1 MNIKPP
7 RRLAAAAMSAALACA
22 SMLTAPATAAD
33 IAEDPKVAARL
44 RAAEAWLTTTLGHE
58 SVPGASVGII
68 HDQDTVWAKGFGY
81 ANLSEKTPADAD
93 TLYSVC
99 SISKLFTSI
108 GVMQL
113 RDQGKIDLDQPVA
126 TYLDWFDIGDIKE
139 ADEPV
144 TARGILSHVAGLP
157 REAATPYWTD
167 ISFPSRETVRKGL
180 KTQDKL
186 YRPYD
191 YYQYSNLG
199 MTLLGEMVEK
209 TSGRPYDAYIRDEIL
224 TPLGMTRTTTELPN
238 ALRGREFAVGY
249 LMRSPT
255 GQREEAPVYALN
267 GIAPAAG
274 FASSVNDLAKF
285 ASWQFRLREKGGEE
299 VLKAPTLRE
308 MQRVHWMAPEFDG
321 AAWGLGFATRRHDGE
336 TLWGHGG
343 YCPGYRAEF
352 VMRLPDRLAF
362 VVLVNVNDISPSEI
376 AMNLYDL
383 TRDAIIAATEDAGGQ
398 EARRSAKNN
407 KPHDFSIYEGAYGVD
422 GFDWD
427 EYYAF
432 DGETLFRIGL
442 YTDDPAEGLEE
453 LQHVEG
459 HVFRVR
465 RKDGTLAQEVRFD
478 VDEDGRVL
486 RAWDHGNYLT
496 RR

>member
-1 MNIKPP
+1 MHIKTP
-7 RRLAAAAMSAALACA
+7 RRLAAAAMTAALACA
-22 SMLTAPATAAD
+22 IAPTTPATAAD
-33 IAEDPKVAARL
+33 IADDPKLAARL
-44 RAAEAWLTTTLGHE
+44 RAAEAWLTTTLRHE

-68 HDQDTVWAKGFGY
+68 HDQTVVWAKGFGY
-81 ANLSEKTPADAD
+81 ADLETKTPVGPD
-93 TLYSVC
+93 TQYSIC
-99 SISKLFTSI
+99 SVSKLFTSI

-113 RDQGKIDLDQPVA
+113 RDAGKIDLDRPVA

-144 TARGILSHVAGLP
+144 TARGMLSHVSGLP
-157 REAATPYWTD
+157 REATTPYWSE
-167 ISFPSRETVRKGL
+167 IRFPSRETVRKGL

-209 TSGRPYDAYIRDEIL
+209 TSGRPYDAYIRENIL
-224 TPLGMTRTTTELPN
+224 NPLGMTRTTTELPN

-249 LMRSPT
+249 LMRDPA
-255 GQREEAPVYALN
+255 GRRKEAPAYTLN

-308 MQRVHWMAPEFDG
+308 MQRIHWIAQDLKGP
-321 AAWGLGFATRRHDGE
+321 ARGLGFSARRHGGE

-343 YCPGYRAEF
+343 YCPGYRTEF
-352 VMRLPDRLAF
+352 AMRLPDKLAF
-362 VVLVNVNDISPSEI
+362 VVLVNVNDVSPADI
-376 AMNLYDL
+376 AMDLYDL
-383 TRDAIIAATEDAGGQ
+383 TRDALVAAAENTGEQ
-398 EARRSAKNN
+398 ETRRSAKNK
-407 KPHDFSIYEGAYGVD
+407 KPHDFSIYEGVYGID
-422 GFDWD
+422 GFNWD

-442 YTDDPAEGLEE
+442 YTDDPAERLEE
-453 LQHVEG
+453 LQHVDG
-459 HVFRVR
+459 HVFRVK

-478 VDEDGRVL
+478 VDQDGRVL